1 MEGRLT
7 KVDFKYLENS
17 LVNCSNYNTYKESL
31 KMRKDINYESTENSL
46 HKELFL
52 EIKNK
57 NKIVYLSE
65 ESMDFDF

>member
-17 LVNCSNYNTYKESL
+17 FVNSKNYKTYKESL
-31 KMRKDINYESTENSL
+31 KMRKDVKYEESEIGL

-52 EIKNK
+52 GIKSK
-57 NKIVYLSE
+57 EKLVYLS
-65 ESMDFDF
+65 